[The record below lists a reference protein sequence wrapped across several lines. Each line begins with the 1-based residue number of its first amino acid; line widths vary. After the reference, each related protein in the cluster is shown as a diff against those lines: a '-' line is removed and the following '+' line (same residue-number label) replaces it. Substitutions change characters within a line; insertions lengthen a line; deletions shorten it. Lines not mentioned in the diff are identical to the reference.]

1 MINSIR
7 SFFESKLAAAPDEEE
22 EEAAST
28 HKLNL
33 ACAALLI
40 EVMNSD
46 HQLDDREAEEFID
59 VLKKSFNILDEDLNE
74 LASLAEEQAH
84 KATSLY
90 EFTRLINDGYDYGQ
104 KVSLIENMWR
114 IAFSDEQLDKYE
126 ESLIR
131 KVAELLY
138 VSHSDFIRTKLS
150 VRNLAD

>member
-7 SFFESKLAAAPDEEE
+7 SFFENKLAQEPEVDEAENI
-22 EEAAST
+22 

-40 EVMNSD
+40 EVINSD
-46 HQLDDREAEEFID
+46 HELDDREAEEFIA

-84 KATSLY
+84 RATSLY

-104 KVSLIENMWR
+104 KVSLVENMWR

-126 ESLIR
+126 EHLIR
-131 KVAELLY
+131 KVSELIY

-150 VRNLAD
+150 VRNLTE

>member
-7 SFFESKLAAAPDEEE
+7 SFFENKLAQAPEKDE
-22 EEAAST
+22 AT
-28 HKLNL
+28 DIHKLNL

-46 HQLDDREAEEFID
+46 HKLDDREAEEFIE

-84 KATSLY
+84 RATSLY
-90 EFTRLINDGYDYGQ
+90 EFTKLINDGYDYRQ

-114 IAFSDEQLDKYE
+114 IAFSDEELDRYE
-126 ESLIR
+126 EHLIR
-131 KVAELLY
+131 KVSELIY

-150 VRNLAD
+150 VRNLSE

>member
-7 SFFESKLAAAPDEEE
+7 SFFENKLAQEPEVDEAENI
-22 EEAAST
+22 

-46 HQLDDREAEEFID
+46 HELDDREAEEFIA

-84 KATSLY
+84 RATSLY

-104 KVSLIENMWR
+104 KVSLVENMWR
-114 IAFSDEQLDKYE
+114 IAFSDEQLDK
-126 ESLIR
+126 
-131 KVAELLY
+131 
-138 VSHSDFIRTKLS
+138 
-150 VRNLAD
+150 